1 MMSKFQNM
9 KINHRLLVPN
19 LLYICLLGIVLFFF
33 FNSNKLIQTL
43 AQDRNITNN
52 LMASVRNTV
61 LKTKDYL
68 NKKSTYEELTQQYKL
83 LSEQKGVDDIESF
96 FNSVGKGLEEIESLR
111 QENIGIEAQINTLTE
126 TSMAQSN
133 GYIEKVAKNLADEQK
148 RNDVTILERM
158 VIIGA
163 NINTSSNY
171 EIKVLFG
178 MLKED
183 LKAEEKFFKFVETLV
198 KNTKKDIESLTGTPF
213 QGMAETAQKANLE
226 IKALANDFVKNARQM
241 HTIQMDVFKSLDQAV
256 VGIDEIADGQNNLFF
271 SKIQGYFSNILIVLL
286 ITILLGV
293 GISALISKSI
303 AGHLNRSISGL
314 SDASE
319 QIAEASGQVSSSSQQ
334 LSEGALAQAASVEE
348 TSASLEEMSSMTK
361 QNSENAGQADTLMK
375 EVNQVISH
383 AGTSMDDLTVSMKDV
398 SKASEDTYKIIKTID
413 EIAFQTNLLALN
425 AAVEAARAGEAGA
438 GFAVVADEVRNLAIR
453 SAEAAKNTAALIES
467 TKKKIKDGEQLV
479 EKASLAFVNVSESS
493 SKVASL
499 FSEISSASMEQAQGI
514 SQINDAVTQMDT
526 IAQQNAAS
534 GEESAA
540 AAEQMNAQAEEM
552 KRMITD
558 LEVLVGSGTT
568 GKKRRRVLKNAGY
581 DSIYAREKSRNIG
594 ENAYSNLG
602 TIANS
607 KAHMISFDM
616 ENINKN

>member
-1 MMSKFQNM
+1 MITKFQNM

-33 FNSNKLIQTL
+33 FNSSKLIQNL
-43 AQDRNITNN
+43 AQDQNITNE

-68 NKKSTYEELTQQYKL
+68 NKKISYEALDDQYKT
-83 LSEQKGVDDIESF
+83 LSKQEGFVEIESF
-96 FNSVGKGLEEIESLR
+96 FTSVRKNLEEIQSLR
-111 QENIGIEAQINTLTE
+111 HENDGLEAQINKLTE

-133 GYIEKVAKNLADEQK
+133 GFIEKVAKNLADELK
-148 RNDVTILERM
+148 RSEVTTLERM

-163 NINTSSNY
+163 NINTISNY
-171 EIKVLFG
+171 EIKLLFG
-178 MLKED
+178 KLKEN
-183 LKAEEKFFKFVETLV
+183 LNAKTKFFQFIETLV
-198 KNTKKDIESLTGTPF
+198 KNTEKDIKALTGTPF

-226 IKALANDFVKNARQM
+226 IKALAGNFVKNAEQM
-241 HTIQMDVFKSLDQAV
+241 HEIQKNVFISLERAV
-256 VGIDEIADGQNNLFF
+256 VGIDKIADGHNNEFF
-271 SKIQGYFSNILIVLL
+271 SNIKGYFTNILIVLL
-286 ITILLGV
+286 VTIILGV
-293 GISALISKSI
+293 SISALISKSI
-303 AGHLNRSISGL
+303 AGYLNRSIEGL

-319 QIAEASGQVSSSSQQ
+319 QIAAASGQVSSSSQQ

-361 QNSENAGQADTLMK
+361 QNSENAGQADILMN
-375 EVNQVISH
+375 EVNQVINH
-383 AGTSMDDLTVSMKDV
+383 AGTSMSELTISMKDV

-453 SAEAAKNTAALIES
+453 SAEAAKNTAELIES
-467 TKKKIKDGEQLV
+467 TTKKIKDGENLV
-479 EKASLAFVNVSESS
+479 GKTSQAFENVSESS

-499 FSEISSASMEQAQGI
+499 FSEISSASMDQAQGI
-514 SQINDAVTQMDT
+514 SQINDAVTQMDA
-526 IAQQNAAS
+526 IAQQNASS

-552 KRMITD
+552 NRMIAD
-558 LEVLVGSGTT
+558 LEILVGSGTT
-568 GKKRRRVLKNAGY
+568 GKKRRRVLKSVGF
-581 DSIYAREKSRNIG
+581 DSMYAKLKSRN
-594 ENAYSNLG
+594 ASSDDH
-602 TIANS
+602 ANQY
-607 KAHMISFDM
+607 MISQDM
-616 ENINKN
+616 EDAYKN